1 MFCTYCGKQ
10 IDDDSIFCRF
20 CGKTLS
26 SRTTSND
33 NNQAEA
39 MVVKKIVLPNN
50 RDSEED
56 DSAEPEYDYS
66 SLLEDD
72 SPVYNFVMHF
82 IGPAEPQDCDFSIV
96 KNADEDDDWGEDEEI
111 DEQETTA
118 STVEK
123 TFEYELD
130 EGVYTIYVNSY
141 TREVKIE
148 NGKIIDFTFDCSGFF
163 NQIYI
168 KDRSEGAD
176 NRNTTSRNADV
187 AKSTVKSN
195 KPGTILFTLHM
206 IGPSKPAQFKYS
218 IVRLNKKQ
226 VIDKGST
233 YAVST
238 DNKLTYNLTP
248 GMYEVKIDRYTRVVN
263 VGEANDVDFIFDC
276 SHHFNSIQIIGDIKG

>member
-50 RDSEED
+50 RVSEEV
-56 DSAEPEYDYS
+56 DSDEPEYDYS
-66 SLLEDD
+66 SLFEDD
-72 SPVYNFVMHF
+72 SPTYNFVMHF
-82 IGPAEPQDCDFSIV
+82 IGPAEPRDCDFSIV
-96 KNADEDDDWGEDEEI
+96 KNADEDDEWGEDEEI

-168 KDRSEGAD
+168 NDRSEKTD
-176 NRNTTSRNADV
+176 NIKTSHRD
-187 AKSTVKSN
+187 SIN
-195 KPGTILFTLHM
+195 KKNINNNKQGTIVFTLHM
-206 IGPSKPAQFKYS
+206 IGPAKPVKFKYS
-218 IVRLNKKQ
+218 ISRLSDYK
-226 VIDKGST
+226 VIDNGAT

-248 GMYEVKIDRYTRVVN
+248 GKYQVKIDRYTRNVN
-263 VGEANDVDFIFDC
+263 VGEANNVDFIFDC
-276 SHHFNSIQIIGDIKG
+276 SHHYNSIQIIGDIKG